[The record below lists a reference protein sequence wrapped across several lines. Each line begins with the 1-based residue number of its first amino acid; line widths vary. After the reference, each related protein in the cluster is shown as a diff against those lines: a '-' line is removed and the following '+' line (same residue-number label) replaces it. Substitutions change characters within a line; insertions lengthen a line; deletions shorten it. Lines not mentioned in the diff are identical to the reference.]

1 MNEQEREELR
11 AFARSASLKADFQ
24 YLASHRYN
32 PLVVDGT
39 VDMDRVV
46 EFLTAYN
53 EFINHTPRT
62 FTPIADANMKL

>member
-1 MNEQEREELR
+1 MNKKEREELK
-11 AFARSASLKADFQ
+11 ALAQSASLKADFQ

-39 VDMDRVV
+39 VNMDRVV

-53 EFINHTPRT
+53 EFINHTPRP
-62 FTPIADANMKL
+62 FTPIADADMRL